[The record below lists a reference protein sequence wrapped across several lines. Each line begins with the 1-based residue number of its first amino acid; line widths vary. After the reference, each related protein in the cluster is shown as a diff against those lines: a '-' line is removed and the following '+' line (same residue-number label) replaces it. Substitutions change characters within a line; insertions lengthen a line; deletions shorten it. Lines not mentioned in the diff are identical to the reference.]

1 MMGLLNRTSK
11 DIKVDKNAE
20 KKREKEA
27 KKKKEKEEMENLKTR
42 MREAIEEKGYDIK

>member
-20 KKREKEA
+20 KKREREA
-27 KKKKEKEEMENLKTR
+27 KKK
-42 MREAIEEKGYDIK
+42 